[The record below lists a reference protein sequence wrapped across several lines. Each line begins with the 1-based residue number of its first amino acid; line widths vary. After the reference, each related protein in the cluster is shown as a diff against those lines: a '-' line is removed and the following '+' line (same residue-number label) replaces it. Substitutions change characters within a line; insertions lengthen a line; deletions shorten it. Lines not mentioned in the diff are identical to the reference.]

1 MSDKR
6 NELQQL
12 LGQLKSTNAKTLD
25 LFSTKV
31 LAPRRAVYRRQL
43 KHEAFSD

>member
-1 MSDKR
+1 MGEKR
-6 NELQQL
+6 NDIQAL
-12 LGQLKSTNAKTLD
+12 LGQLRSTNAKTLD

-43 KHEAFSD
+43 NHEAFSD